1 MSSTTPSRRS
11 DHALAVMNL
20 LNSGARYVLGQAIEA
35 GGGTGGYMPAFTLLG
50 GGDEVTRKMA
60 FDWKASTTAYLNALD
75 EWDKLDT
82 KPRGVSKAEWV
93 GQRATERS
101 DAAVFSGVM
110 TDDELVK
117 LRRQAGATQYGD
129 MSNEQL
135 RLKIFNDQNGIP
147 NPGTPEGA
155 AGMARAAE
163 ATFTQPITDALG
175 QGIQRTRQNPL
186 VGWILPVFQT
196 PYNGL
201 KWMLE
206 RDIFIALPRQ
216 LMKEYRQARAGI
228 KGMDTPFTAEEMAE
242 ARGKTLNAAAI
253 AVATNYLWQTGV
265 FTDGGSFNP
274 DQRRREN
281 SRIPPYSFS
290 LGTLGVLQ
298 MSKLNLPG
306 KSIDL
311 VDLMGLQ
318 ADIMRAH
325 HENLIKD
332 QDLKGLM
339 TGVMQGYARAL
350 DNKQSLQGVMDLMN
364 FIYRTA
370 TGQSADWAETM
381 ASQMNGILPLSGALT
396 AGSRSFQDPNQM
408 QASRRE
414 LSQTELDA
422 LGKDQNFAV
431 FQDFA
436 QKVARNYPLLGQ
448 AATKPS
454 LVTGWAVSG
463 AGCLACLTTWSPP
476 LPQSSV
482 ATRRWTAGWRSMA
495 WALCHGLAERV
506 SGSDLQ
512 LPGAASTQ
520 MSNDEE
526 LSYRQAMWTIKGQ
539 PPAEQILGQ
548 KALINTGLGQYN
560 INNYVQGRTLQ
571 EALTALSNDPEYNLD
586 LESPNSPSIAN
597 TQLPYGEQSLAN
609 RKSRLTTL
617 WGLQGLRRDHL
628 LRPASAGV
636 MAQAHP
642 EFVDK
647 ALANWGVKQE
657 RIMEDLEAQ
666 P

>member
-1 MSSTTPSRRS
+1 
-11 DHALAVMNL
+11 
-20 LNSGARYVLGQAIEA
+20 
-35 GGGTGGYMPAFTLLG
+35 
-50 GGDEVTRKMA
+50 
-60 FDWKASTTAYLNALD
+60 
-75 EWDKLDT
+75 
-82 KPRGVSKAEWV
+82 
-93 GQRATERS
+93 
-101 DAAVFSGVM
+101 
-110 TDDELVK
+110 
-117 LRRQAGATQYGD
+117 
-129 MSNEQL
+129 
-135 RLKIFNDQNGIP
+135 
-147 NPGTPEGA
+147 
-155 AGMARAAE
+155 MARAAE
-163 ATFTQPITDALG
+163 ATFTNKITDALG

-228 KGMDTPFTAEEMAE
+228 KGMDTPFTAEEMAD

-448 AATKPS
+448 AGYEAKSRDWLGRERRRVFGLPYDVVAPFAPIISSDT
-454 LVTGWAVSG
+454 
-463 AGCLACLTTWSPP
+463 P
-476 LPQSSV
+476 LD
-482 ATRRWTAGWRSMA
+482 RW
-495 WALCHGLAERV
+495 LEKHGLGSVPRAGGKV

-539 PPAEQILGQ
+539 LPAEQILGQ

-609 RKSRLTTL
+609 RKQSINDPRGVYKVYDAIITYYDQQAL
-617 WGLQGLRRDHL
+617 
-628 LRPASAGV
+628 GV

-657 RIMEDLEAQ
+657 RSWRTWKHNL
-666 P
+666 